1 VPAVQIANKCGM
13 KPIEHP
19 TDAHLHLFPPE
30 NENATTA
37 AMTEIEIGTADIEV
51 ALRETLEVDEIEI
64 VVVGRGTREVVE
76 EAREEETE
84 REVSILLL
92 MG

>member
-1 VPAVQIANKCGM
+1 VPAVQTANKCGM
-13 KPIEHP
+13 KPTEHP
-19 TDAHLHLFPPE
+19 TDARLLLFPPE

-37 AMTEIEIGTADIEV
+37 VMTEIEIGTADIEAV
-51 ALRETLEVDEIEI
+51 LRGTLEADETEI
-64 VVVGRGTREVVE
+64 VVEGRGIPEVVDVE
-76 EAREEETE
+76 REGEIE

>member
-1 VPAVQIANKCGM
+1 M
-13 KPIEHP
+13 KPTEHP
-19 TDAHLHLFPPE
+19 TDAHLHLLPPE

-37 AMTEIEIGTADIEV
+37 VMTEIEIGTADIEV

-64 VVVGRGTREVVE
+64 VEVERGTREVVDE
-76 EAREEETE
+76 ERVEEIE

>member
-1 VPAVQIANKCGM
+1 
-13 KPIEHP
+13 
-19 TDAHLHLFPPE
+19 
-30 NENATTA
+30 
-37 AMTEIEIGTADIEV
+37 MTEIEIGTADIEV

>member
-1 VPAVQIANKCGM
+1 MPAVQTANKCGM

-51 ALRETLEVDEIEI
+51 ALRETLEVGEIGI
-64 VVVGRGTREVVE
+64 VEVGRGTREVVE

>member
-1 VPAVQIANKCGM
+1 M
-13 KPIEHP
+13 KPTEQP

-51 ALRETLEVDEIEI
+51 ALRGTLEVDEIEIEI
-64 VVVGRGTREVVE
+64 VVVGRGTRGVVE
-76 EAREEETE
+76 EAREEEIE

>member
-1 VPAVQIANKCGM
+1 M

-84 REVSILLL
+84 REVSILQL

>member
-1 VPAVQIANKCGM
+1 M

-37 AMTEIEIGTADIEV
+37 SMTEIEIGTADTEV

-76 EAREEETE
+76 EAREEEIE

>member
-1 VPAVQIANKCGM
+1 M
-13 KPIEHP
+13 KPTEQP
-19 TDAHLHLFPPE
+19 TDAHLRLFLPA

-37 AMTEIEIGTADIEV
+37 AMTEIEIGTADIEA
-51 ALRETLEVDEIEI
+51 ALRGTLEVDEIETE
-64 VVVGRGTREVVE
+64 VEGRGTQEVVE
-76 EAREEETE
+76 EEREGEIE